1 MSTTLALRIETPEKK
16 RDYNHGLFSRVAD
29 EYDIATRA
37 MSLGQDRR
45 WKRQL
50 IAMLPALPAPVCVD
64 LACGTGDVTFGLAQR
79 YPQGRIIGV
88 DLTAPMIEVAR
99 SRSHHRHVEFQ
110 VGDMCRLALPDASV
124 DIVTGSYALRNAPV
138 LEDALRE
145 IRRVLK
151 PGGYAAFLDFAKP
164 ANRLAAAARLGLLKY
179 WCGAVSI
186 LVHGRPEHAY
196 IAASLRQFPHR
207 AELRRR
213 LEAAGLEVL
222 QARPRMCG
230 TMDLLLC
237 RRGASPE

>member
-1 MSTTLALRIETPEKK
+1 MNTSLAIRIETPEKK

-29 EYDIATRA
+29 QYDSATRA

-50 IAMLPALPAPVCVD
+50 IALLPSLPAPVCVD
-64 LACGTGDVTFGLAQR
+64 LACGTGDVTLALAQR

-88 DLTAPMIEVAR
+88 DLTPAMIEVAR
-99 SRSHHRHVEFQ
+99 SRSSHNHVQFQ
-110 VGDMCRLALPDASV
+110 VGDMCRLALPDASA

-138 LEDALRE
+138 LQDALRE
-145 IRRVLK
+145 IHRVLK

-196 IAASLRQFPHR
+196 IAASLRQFPDR
-207 AELRRR
+207 SELRRR
-213 LEAAGLEVL
+213 LEVSGLEVL
-222 QARPRMCG
+222 KRQPRMFG
-230 TMDLLLC
+230 TMDLVLC
-237 RRGASPE
+237 RRRAR